1 MEIFADGESLGQDNN
16 NWRKATNFVIP
27 GDTRVV
33 SVEGRNTLW
42 DSGILGSFSNGLV
55 TNESWKCSNIWSP
68 GLNFPDFDDSQW
80 PAAVAVAEN
89 GFSPWGYINGIDLA
103 AKWIWTSLSQ
113 GYDTVYC
120 RLNLQ

>member
-1 MEIFADGESLGQDNN
+1 MEIFADGESLGQDNSD
-16 NWRKATNFVIP
+16 WRKATNFVIP

-33 SVEGRNTLW
+33 SVEGRNTIL

-68 GLNFPDFDDSQW
+68 GLNSPDFDDSQW
-80 PAAVAVAEN
+80 SAAVVVAEH
-89 GFSPWGYINGIDLA
+89 GASPWGDIKGIDLA

-113 GYDTVYC
+113 GYDTAYC